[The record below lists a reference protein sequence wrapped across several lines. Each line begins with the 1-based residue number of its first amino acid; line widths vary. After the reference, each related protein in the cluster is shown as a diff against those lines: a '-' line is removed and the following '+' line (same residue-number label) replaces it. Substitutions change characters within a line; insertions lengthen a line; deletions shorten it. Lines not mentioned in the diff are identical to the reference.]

1 MSLLLERLLG
11 LLRLSWL
18 TGPIFDKELRVS
30 SRRRRNYALRFVYVA
45 AFTFWLAM
53 IWHGVVSEGSS
64 SVYQSSRRAEAGQL
78 IVIFVAW
85 FQFIAAQV
93 VAMVMLSTSIS
104 DEIYNRTLG
113 LLMTTPV
120 GSFQIVVGKLL
131 SKLLQLILLLAVTLP
146 LLAIVRVL
154 GGVPWDFVLCGLCV
168 TLATVVFVGSLSL
181 FFSMFTRKAY
191 RVITTT
197 AFTMGVLF
205 AIVPLV
211 SSLLMNQAG
220 TRRVFMGVV
229 SYLNPFLLLFSATM
243 GLRNA
248 QPIGFQVWPMYC
260 GIALGVSA
268 LLLLLATVFVR
279 RAALRQ
285 AVGQGPLFA
294 GDAAKPGR
302 GARGAESARRVVGP
316 AVLWKERRSP
326 LLGKRKTLT
335 AVGIC
340 VTVGFVLFTYGL
352 CASKDLLAEQEVQ
365 ASYVLIFT
373 ILGLLYSIV
382 LPATSITV
390 EKESRTWALLLTT
403 TVGNWEIIWSKFAGG
418 VRRCLPTW
426 LLLFGHLAIFVSAGI
441 IHGIAMVQFVLLVV
455 WVTFFLSATG
465 LYFSSRFR
473 HTTTAVVANMAVA
486 VGLWALGPLFL
497 GIALAMSGAGE
508 GLWEVYVDLNPV
520 VHAAVIASATTN
532 PAGLGLYDW
541 IQGGMRDATS
551 AMGWI
556 VLTFILYVT
565 VGLIFVWRAAARL
578 RRYPF

>member
-1 MSLLLERLLG
+1 
-11 LLRLSWL
+11 
-18 TGPIFDKELRVS
+18 
-30 SRRRRNYALRFVYVA
+30 
-45 AFTFWLAM
+45 
-53 IWHGVVSEGSS
+53 
-64 SVYQSSRRAEAGQL
+64 
-78 IVIFVAW
+78 
-85 FQFIAAQV
+85 
-93 VAMVMLSTSIS
+93 
-104 DEIYNRTLG
+104 
-113 LLMTTPV
+113 V
-120 GSFQIVVGKLL
+120 GSFQIVFGKLL

-168 TLATVVFVGSLSL
+168 TLATAIFVGSLSL
-181 FFSMFTRKAY
+181 FFSIFTRKAY

-211 SSLLMNQAG
+211 SSLLANQAG
-220 TRRVFMGVV
+220 ARGVFMGVV

-243 GLRNA
+243 GLVTA
-248 QPIGFQVWPMYC
+248 QPIGFRVWPVYC
-260 GIALGVSA
+260 GIVLGVSA

-316 AVLWKERRSP
+316 AVLWKERHSP
-326 LLGKRKTLT
+326 LLGKRKKLT
-335 AVGIC
+335 AIGIC
-340 VTVGFVLFTYGL
+340 VTAGFVLFTYGL
-352 CASKDLLAEQEVQ
+352 CAKQDMLDEQGVQ

-373 ILGLLYSIV
+373 VLGILYSIV
-382 LPATSITV
+382 LPATSITA

-403 TVGNWEIIWSKFAGG
+403 TVGSWEIVWSKFAGG

-441 IHGIAMVQFVLLVV
+441 IHGIAMVQFVLLVF
-455 WVTFFLSATG
+455 WVTFFLSSTG

-541 IQGGMRDATS
+541 MQGGMRDVTS

>member
-45 AFTFWLAM
+45 AFTLCLAM
-53 IWHGVVSEGSS
+53 IWRGVVSEGSS

-78 IVIFVAW
+78 IVVFVVW
-85 FQFIAAQV
+85 FQFIAAQT

-120 GSFQIVVGKLL
+120 GSFQIVFGKLL

-146 LLAIVRVL
+146 LFAIVRVL

-168 TLATVVFVGSLSL
+168 TLATVAFVGSLSL
-181 FFSMFTRKAY
+181 FFSIFTRKAY

-197 AFTMGVLF
+197 AFALGVLF
-205 AIVPLV
+205 AILPLV
-211 SSLLMNQAG
+211 SSLLLHRAIA
-220 TRRVFMGVV
+220 RRVFMGAV
-229 SYLNPFLLLFSATM
+229 SYLNPFLLLFSATN
-243 GLRNA
+243 GLMSA
-248 QPIGFQVWPMYC
+248 QPIGFQVWPVYC
-260 GIALGVSA
+260 GIVLGLSG

-294 GDAAKPGR
+294 GDAAKPRR
-302 GARGAESARRVVGP
+302 GARGAQSARRVVGP

-335 AVGIC
+335 AIGIV

-352 CASKDLLAEQEVQ
+352 CINKGILDEQGVQ

-373 ILGLLYSIV
+373 VLGILYSIV
-382 LPATSITV
+382 LPATSITA

-403 TVGNWEIIWSKFAGG
+403 TVGNGEIIWSKFAGG
-418 VRRCLPTW
+418 LRRCLPTW

-441 IHGIAMVQFVLLVV
+441 IHGIAIVQLAILVF
-455 WVTFFLSATG
+455 WVTFFLSSTG

-473 HTTTAVVANMAVA
+473 HTTTAVVANMTVA
-486 VGLWALGPLFL
+486 VGLWAIGPLFL
-497 GIALAMSGAGE
+497 GITLAVSGAGR
-508 GLWEVYVDLNPV
+508 GLWELYVDLNPI
-520 VHAAVIASATTN
+520 VHTAVIASATTN
-532 PAGLGLYDW
+532 KGGLGLYDW
-541 IQGGMRDATS
+541 IQGSMRDVTS
-551 AMGWI
+551 AMAWI
-556 VLTFILYVT
+556 ALTFVLYVT
-565 VGLIFVWRAAARL
+565 VGLLFVWRAAARL